1 MKKDDEILPRKGQ
14 FLRFLAAIG
23 VSDVLV
29 VVSVGGSGDRAGE
42 ADSAGLLRREGEVS
56 DGSGGRRHSPAR
68 QGADRRGFRLRPRSP
83 GQELHSQSGLNL
95 CLFLLW
101 LILTEFGEKFLFLC
115 A

>member
-83 GQELHSQSGLNL
+83 GQELHS
-95 CLFLLW
+95 
-101 LILTEFGEKFLFLC
+101 
-115 A
+115 